1 MIIAQQVWIKYL
13 IIMISISRTV
23 YPDGR
28 VSEHKNGVKFKFNQ
42 APDTIKY
49 NNWINFIYN
58 YNAIR

>member
-1 MIIAQQVWIKYL
+1 
-13 IIMISISRTV
+13 MISISRTV

-28 VSEHKNGVKFKFNQ
+28 VSEHKNGVKFKLNQ

>member
-1 MIIAQQVWIKYL
+1 
-13 IIMISISRTV
+13 MISISRTV

-28 VSEHKNGVKFKFNQ
+28 VSEYKNGAKFKFNK

-58 YNAIR
+58 YAIR

>member
-28 VSEHKNGVKFKFNQ
+28 VSEYKNGVKFKLNQ

-58 YNAIR
+58 YAIR